1 MGGRASELLSTYFC
15 LLPGDFSLNHETQT
29 IILNPVLNPT
39 ALSGEKYPTIVE
51 LLRLE
56 NKL

>member
-15 LLPGDFSLNHETQT
+15 LLPGDFFPNHEVKTF
-29 IILNPVLNPT
+29 ILNPVRNPT
-39 ALSGEKYPTIVE
+39 AITGNKYPTIVE
-51 LLRLE
+51 VLRLE